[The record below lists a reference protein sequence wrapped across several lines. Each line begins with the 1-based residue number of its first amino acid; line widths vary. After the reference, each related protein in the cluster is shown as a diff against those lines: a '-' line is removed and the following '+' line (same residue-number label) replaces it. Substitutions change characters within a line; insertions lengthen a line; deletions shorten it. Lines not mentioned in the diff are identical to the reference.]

1 MGFVTIVGFICLSVS
16 AGFAAD
22 EFPNRPVKFLVP
34 FNPGGQSDI
43 AVLLMRPGLE
53 KSLGVNVVQ
62 QYRPGGGGAV
72 DWAMLKQEKPNGYM
86 MAVTNLPHIIV
97 QPIMTKDV
105 AYKTEDLAPVY
116 LYAQSPGG
124 VAVRK
129 DDDRFKT
136 LQNLIDYAKATPK
149 KLTIVLLFFSP
160 ILAGISLK
168 FGPPEFFWLGVMG
181 LTIIASLSAKSL
193 AKGVLGGLFG
203 VLISTIGLS
212 PARVWFA

>member
-1 MGFVTIVGFICLSVS
+1 MHTRLVRNKLWLIGFVTIVGFICLSVS

-72 DWAMLKQEKPNGYM
+72 GWAMLKQEKPNGYM

-97 QPIMTKDV
+97 QPIMTKGV

-136 LQNLIDYAKATPK
+136 LQDLIFQCAFPCR
-149 KLTIVLLFFSP
+149 LVLLRQFTQKVRSVSFDSQQA
-160 ILAGISLK
+160 I
-168 FGPPEFFWLGVMG
+168 
-181 LTIIASLSAKSL
+181 
-193 AKGVLGGLFG
+193 
-203 VLISTIGLS
+203 
-212 PARVWFA
+212 